1 MDSTLHEIAQVGI
14 LAGVFSSM
22 LAVGASVGIAQIL
35 ESLRD
40 TRTLLLA
47 MAANFI
53 AVPLFA
59 LVLARILPLTPDAR
73 TAVILLGAVAGA
85 PVLPKLAELSNGS
98 IPFSIGLMVVLM
110 VVTIGYA
117 PLVLPPDA
125 SPRTVAPGDIAR
137 SLLVI
142 MLLPLGLGLL
152 GRARYP
158 QIASWS
164 TKLHRVS
171 GSSITIRLAAG
182 LLAGWQDLI
191 VTVGSWIFVAAILLT
206 LGAIAIGWLFAALA
220 TPQIQRVVA
229 LSAAL
234 RNFSA
239 ALLVA
244 SRDFGR
250 ETLVI
255 TMAATIALSVILIAT
270 AGEMGRR
277 EDHGRSISGSPSSPT
292 SRFHSS

>member
-1 MDSTLHEIAQVGI
+1 
-14 LAGVFSSM
+14 M
-22 LAVGASVGIAQIL
+22 LPHV
-35 ESLRD
+35 
-40 TRTLLLA
+40 
-47 MAANFI
+47 
-53 AVPLFA
+53 
-59 LVLARILPLTPDAR
+59 
-73 TAVILLGAVAGA
+73 
-85 PVLPKLAELSNGS
+85 
-98 IPFSIGLMVVLM
+98 
-110 VVTIGYA
+110 
-117 PLVLPPDA
+117 
-125 SPRTVAPGDIAR
+125 TVALGDIAR

-152 GRARYP
+152 GRTRYP

-164 TKLHRVS
+164 TELHRVS
-171 GSSITIRLAAG
+171 GSSITIGLAAG

-191 VTVGSWIFVAAILLT
+191 ATVGSWIFVAAILLT

-220 TPQIQRVVA
+220 TPQIHRVVA

-250 ETLVI
+250 ETLVM
-255 TMAATIALSVILIAT
+255 TMAATIALSVILIVT

-277 EDHGRSISGSPSSPT
+277 EGHGRSISGSPSSPT

>member
-110 VVTIGYA
+110 VVTIGY
-117 PLVLPPDA
+117 PL
-125 SPRTVAPGDIAR
+125 
-137 SLLVI
+137 
-142 MLLPLGLGLL
+142 
-152 GRARYP
+152 
-158 QIASWS
+158 WS
-164 TKLHRVS
+164 C
-171 GSSITIRLAAG
+171 
-182 LLAGWQDLI
+182 
-191 VTVGSWIFVAAILLT
+191 
-206 LGAIAIGWLFAALA
+206 
-220 TPQIQRVVA
+220 P
-229 LSAAL
+229 
-234 RNFSA
+234 
-239 ALLVA
+239 
-244 SRDFGR
+244 
-250 ETLVI
+250 
-255 TMAATIALSVILIAT
+255 
-270 AGEMGRR
+270 
-277 EDHGRSISGSPSSPT
+277 
-292 SRFHSS
+292 